1 MNVEVDPQELPP
13 ALQKLADDW
22 VSAHVGS
29 PSLDGDTQYLRSL
42 RRVLACSSYLSDI
55 LARYPDALIELRADG
70 RLDSSLKADELGR
83 VFATQ
88 VPPKLTEVQCLERLR
103 FLRHRELLRIVWR
116 DINGQTDVPETLADL
131 SALADAAICSALVW
145 SQSSL
150 AETYGTPRLENGD
163 TAEIMI
169 LGMGKLGGR
178 ELNFSSDV
186 DLIFLYT
193 DQGETDGPRQVS
205 NEQYFRSL
213 AQSVINLLSKQ
224 TPEGFVYRVDVR
236 LRPFGESGPLAVSLP
251 AFESYLLTHGRDWER
266 YAYVKARVINPCRG
280 ICELEDEV
288 LRPFVYRRYLDYGV
302 FASLREMKGMI
313 EAEGQRREYSANLK
327 LGPGGIREVEFITQS
342 LQLVRGGPVTELRDR
357 QLQRVL
363 PKLVNHQCLPAEV
376 ADELLVAY
384 RFLRRAEN
392 FLQAIED
399 RQTHDLPADELDRTR
414 LAFAM
419 DAPDWE
425 AFLNR
430 CTAQRDIVAGH
441 FRNIVFRTGDQAD
454 SEPEVDAL
462 ASVWS
467 GAADEAGQTAT
478 LENAGFDDG
487 ESVRQSVQALRDS
500 GLYRRMDESGRQ
512 RMDSLMPKL
521 MQAAGRQ
528 EKPDRALAGALQ
540 VVEAIGR
547 RSAYFA
553 LLNENPAALQR
564 LTALCG
570 LGDFLVGQL
579 AAHPL
584 LLDELLDQRVFND
597 PPARDELAEDL
608 QSRLQAAGTDDDE
621 RRYYA
626 LVNFQQAATF
636 RVAVADLSGALP
648 LMKVSDRL
656 TDIAELV
663 LGEAL
668 ALAWHELVSKHG
680 EPFCEVAGQ
689 QRPARFAIVA
699 YGKLGGF
706 ELGYGSD
713 LDLVFLHNSTGTVE
727 QTNGERPLDNA
738 VFFARL
744 TRRII
749 SVLTLSTTS
758 GQLYEVDTRLRPSGR
773 SGMLVSSLTA
783 FDRYQREDAWTW
795 EHQAL
800 LRSRAVAGDPTVC
813 SAFEDLRRLA
823 LMEYVKLD
831 SLRKEVTDMRA
842 KMRAELSR
850 GDAGNFDLKQDKGGI
865 ADIEFLVQ
873 YLVLQHAPNYPDLL
887 EFSDNIRQL
896 QALARNGLLDKADEG
911 LLADAYRDYRRRMH
925 RRVLG
930 GDQGLAP
937 RADVADQAE
946 RVVSIWQREFKNKE
960 DNAN

>member
-1 MNVEVDPQELPP
+1 MNMISSSQGLPP
-13 ALQKLADDW
+13 GLRQLADDW
-22 VSAHVGS
+22 SSAHAGSEALVG
-29 PSLDGDTQYLRSL
+29 DAQYLGSL
-42 RRVLACSSYLSDI
+42 HRVLACSSYLGDI
-55 LARYPDALIELRADG
+55 LARYPDALNELRADG
-70 RLDSSLKADELGR
+70 RLDRSLESGELGHVFDAR
-83 VFATQ
+83 VSTE
-88 VPPKLTEVQCLERLR
+88 LTEVQCLQQLR
-103 FLRHRELLRIVWR
+103 YMRHRELLRIIWR
-116 DINGQTDVPETLADL
+116 DINGRADVSEALADL
-131 SALADAAICSALVW
+131 SALADAAICSALAW
-145 SQSSL
+145 AQSFV
-150 AETYGTPRLENGD
+150 AETYGTPRLGNGD
-163 TAEIMI
+163 AAEFLI

-186 DLIFLYT
+186 DLVFLYT
-193 DQGETDGPRQVS
+193 DKGETDGRRQVS

-213 AQSVINLLSKQ
+213 SQSVINLLSRQ
-224 TPEGFVYRVDVR
+224 TPDGFVYRVDVR

-266 YAYVKARVINPCRG
+266 YAYVKARVINPCRA
-280 ICELEDEV
+280 IAELENEI
-288 LRPFVYRRYLDYGV
+288 LHPFVYRRYLDYGV

-327 LGPGGIREVEFITQS
+327 LGPGGIREIEFIAQS

-363 PKLVNHQCLPAEV
+363 PKLVRHQCLPAEV
-376 ADELLVAY
+376 ADELLAAY

-399 RQTHDLPADELDRTR
+399 RQTHDLPANELDRTR

-425 AFLNR
+425 SFLAS
-430 CTAQRDIVAGH
+430 CTAQREIVAGH
-441 FRNIVFRTGDQAD
+441 FRNIVFRTGEQAD
-454 SEPEVDAL
+454 SDPEIDAL
-462 ASVWS
+462 TGVWS
-467 GAADEAGQTAT
+467 GALDEAGQTAT

-487 ESVRQSVQALRDS
+487 EAVRRSVRALRES

-512 RMDSLMPKL
+512 RMDALMPKL
-521 MQAAGRQ
+521 LQVSGRQ
-528 EKPDRALAGALQ
+528 AKPDHALAGALQ

-553 LLNENPAALQR
+553 LLNENPSALQR
-564 LTALCG
+564 LTQLCG

-597 PPARDELAEDL
+597 PPVRAELAEDL
-608 QSRLQAAGTDDDE
+608 QTRLQAAGTDDDE

-636 RVAVADLSGALP
+636 RVAVADLNGALP

-663 LGEAL
+663 LGAAL
-668 ALAWHELVSKHG
+668 DIAWHELVLKHG
-680 EPFCEVAGQ
+680 EPLCEVAGEL
-689 QRPARFAIVA
+689 RPARFAIVA
-699 YGKLGGF
+699 YGKLGGL

-713 LDLVFLHNSTGTVE
+713 LDLVFLHDSAGNAE
-727 QTNGERPLDNA
+727 QTTGDRPLDNA

-773 SGMLVSSLTA
+773 SGMLVSSLAA

-800 LRSRAVAGDPTVC
+800 LRSRPVAGDPAVC
-813 SAFEDLRRLA
+813 AAFEELRRQA
-823 LMEYVKLD
+823 LTQYVKRD
-831 SLRKEVTDMRA
+831 SLRQEVTDMRA
-842 KMRAELSR
+842 KMRAELSK
-850 GDAGNFDLKQDKGGI
+850 GNAELFDLKQGEGGI

-873 YLVLQHAPNYPDLL
+873 YLVLQHAADCPDLL

-896 QALARNGLLDKADEG
+896 EALARNGLLDKADEE
-911 LLADAYRDYRRRMH
+911 LLADAYRDYRTRTH
-925 RRVLG
+925 RRALG
-930 GDQGLAP
+930 GDQSLAP
-937 RADVADQAE
+937 RADVAEQAE
-946 RVVSIWQREFKNKE
+946 AIVMIWQRVFRTPES
-960 DNAN
+960 